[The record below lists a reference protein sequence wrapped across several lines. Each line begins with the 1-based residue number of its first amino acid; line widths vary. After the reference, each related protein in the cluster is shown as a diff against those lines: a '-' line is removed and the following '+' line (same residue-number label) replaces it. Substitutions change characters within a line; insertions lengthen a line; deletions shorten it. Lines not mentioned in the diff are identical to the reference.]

1 MLSCATETE
10 TVVGALRAG
19 AVGWV
24 PKDLPVQQLMDV
36 LRQVRA
42 GAAWLPGLMLRGVL
56 DEFLRDRSEQDR
68 ELELLDRL
76 SVRERQVLRE
86 LAAGHDVPSIAERL
100 FLSQNTVRTHI
111 QNILGKL
118 EVHSRVAAVALVH
131 GSLGRAGRVS
141 AQPEAGRMTAA
152 PPTCGGRDRGVRRGQ
167 ADAGG
172 PRGCRPGAAVGVAH
186 HRPRGRRVRG
196 RVRAA
201 ASAPG
206 TRSRSAPARP
216 ASSLRCG
223 PSDCRPGARVLVPAV
238 TFCGAL
244 HAIVHAGLTPVLVD
258 VDPTTAMPTPDDDRG
273 RARAGRAGR
282 PR

>member
-1 MLSCATETE
+1 MQRSRILVVDDHVVLGQALVARLGAEPDVDGACAVATAHDALAAAGSDRFDIALVDVNLGVDDGLALCAELRHRQPELRVLMLSCATETE

-24 PKDLPVQQLMDV
+24 PKDMPVDQVLDV

-56 DEFLRDRSEQDR
+56 AEFLRDRSEQDR

-76 SVRERQVLRE
+76 SGRERQVLRE

-131 GSLGRAGRVS
+131 GSLSRSGLVGS
-141 AQPEAGRMTAA
+141 PPEAG
-152 PPTCGGRDRGVRRGQ
+152 G
-167 ADAGG
+167 
-172 PRGCRPGAAVGVAH
+172 
-186 HRPRGRRVRG
+186 
-196 RVRAA
+196 
-201 ASAPG
+201 
-206 TRSRSAPARP
+206 
-216 ASSLRCG
+216 
-223 PSDCRPGARVLVPAV
+223 
-238 TFCGAL
+238 
-244 HAIVHAGLTPVLVD
+244 
-258 VDPTTAMPTPDDDRG
+258 
-273 RARAGRAGR
+273 
-282 PR
+282 

>member
-1 MLSCATETE
+1 MVDDHVVLGQALVARLEAEPDVDRAHAVATAREALAAVGSGRFDIALVDVNLGADDGLALCAQLHHRAPDLRVIMLSCATETE

-24 PKDLPVQQLMDV
+24 PKDLPVDQLVDV

-56 DEFLRDRSEQDR
+56 DEFLRDRFEQDR

-86 LAAGHDVPSIAERL
+86 LAAGHDVASIAERL

-131 GSLGRAGRVS
+131 GSLG
-141 AQPEAGRMTAA
+141 
-152 PPTCGGRDRGVRRGQ
+152 
-167 ADAGG
+167 
-172 PRGCRPGAAVGVAH
+172 H
-186 HRPRGRRVRG
+186 
-196 RVRAA
+196 
-201 ASAPG
+201 
-206 TRSRSAPARP
+206 
-216 ASSLRCG
+216 
-223 PSDCRPGARVLVPAV
+223 
-238 TFCGAL
+238 
-244 HAIVHAGLTPVLVD
+244 
-258 VDPTTAMPTPDDDRG
+258 
-273 RARAGRAGR
+273 AGRAGA
-282 PR
+282 PPEAGG